1 MHLKSERGAIIIH
14 VAIALVALLGFAAI
28 VVDYGAMWVARGQ
41 AQAAADAGALAG
53 AHSILDAPTNLPLA
67 TQTAFQFA
75 GAQNVI
81 WGQTTANANIVVSPL
96 PFACPASAGGGNSCI
111 RVDVMR
117 GTPDRTGTGHGNTL
131 PTYFGGIIGINSQ
144 GVRATATAQVAS
156 GNALR
161 CIKPW
166 IVADKWI
173 DHNTGASGGL
183 LPNAWDQ
190 MDDFS
195 PPTDTYSA
203 PGFKAAGANNDYGT
217 QLVLKQ
223 GNVGTWSSGWT
234 QQIDFGTTGSSAYR
248 AEIAGCPG
256 YVPTVGLY
264 DGSIPCAARGD
275 TPDPE
280 RGCISV
286 KTGMAAGPTSQGVGD
301 LIGRDPTS
309 TWDTGTNSVSG
320 GCMVVGSC
328 VDENGNPT
336 TISPRIAPLALF
348 NTLVYYN
355 EANSGACS
363 GTGCVAQVVNLLG
376 FFIEGMCNDVYPNV
390 ATRPAYCGTPSE
402 ANKAVV
408 GRLMAYPGQTL
419 GSAGPAT
426 PASFIKI
433 TRLVQ

>member
-1 MHLKSERGAIIIH
+1 MKINSERGAIIIH
-14 VAIALVALLGFAAI
+14 VAVALIALLGFAAI

-41 AQAAADAGALAG
+41 AQSAADAGALAG
-53 AHSILDAPTNLPLA
+53 ALTLLGDSTKTAEA
-67 TQTAFQFA
+67 TQAARQFA
-75 GAQNVI
+75 GAQNAI
-81 WGQTTANANIVVSPL
+81 WGAATANAHIVVSPL

-117 GTPDRTGTGHGNTL
+117 GVPDRAGAAHSNSL
-131 PTYFGGIIGINSQ
+131 PTFFGGIVGVNSQ
-144 GVRATATAQVAS
+144 GVRATATAQVAA
-156 GNALR
+156 GNAVR

-173 DHNTGASGGL
+173 DNDGGTH
-183 LPNAWDQ
+183 PPGGWNQYDT
-190 MDDFS
+190 FN
-195 PPTDTYSA
+195 PPTDGYAA
-203 PGFKAAGANNDYGT
+203 PGFKATGANNDYGT

-264 DGSIPCAARGD
+264 DGSIPCSARGD
-275 TPDPE
+275 TADPE

-286 KTGMAAGPTSQGVGD
+286 KTGMAAGPTSQGVAD
-301 LIGRDPTS
+301 LIARDSTS
-309 TWDTGTNSVSG
+309 TWNTSTNSVTG
-320 GCMVVGSC
+320 GCMASATC
-328 VDENGNPT
+328 VDEQGAAVT
-336 TISPRIAPLALF
+336 LSPRIAPIAIF
-348 NTLVYYN
+348 NTSAYYN

-376 FFIEGMCNDVYPNV
+376 FYLEGMCNDVYPNV
-390 ATRPAYCGTPSE
+390 ATRPAYCGPPSQ

-408 GRLMAYPGQTL
+408 GRLMNYPGQTL

-426 PASFIKI
+426 SAAFLMI